1 MPTPFYHLSVA
12 YEIREHPALPVK
24 IKAFL
29 AENWDAFLFG
39 KTAPDVQV
47 VSHQPRQETHFYT
60 VPPEG
65 GKDQGSFYAPA
76 WERMLSSYPA
86 LAQPGN
92 LAPAQAAF
100 IAGYV
105 CHLEADE
112 AWLWDIFLPVFGPN
126 AAWESFRQRVYLHNV
141 MRAYLDRIVVAN
153 LPEGTGTHMQAAQ
166 PHTWLPFVE
175 DGYLVQ
181 WRDLV
186 AEQLQPGAKIQT
198 VEVFAGRQGVDVH
211 AFYQLLD
218 SEKRMDVEVFQH
230 LPRAQLADYRSNLVL
245 ANITLL
251 NTYLA
256 DL

>member
-1 MPTPFYHLSVA
+1 MAYNRNVPTPFYHISVA

-24 IKAFL
+24 IKEFL
-29 AENWDAFLFG
+29 AENWNAFLFG

-47 VSHQPRQETHFYT
+47 VSHQSRQDTHFYT
-60 VPPEG
+60 VPPVG
-65 GKDQGSFYAPA
+65 TTPA
-76 WERMLSSYPA
+76 WERMLSIYPA
-86 LAQPGN
+86 LSHPGK
-92 LAPAQAAF
+92 LSPHQAAF
-100 IAGYV
+100 IAGYA

-112 AWLWDIFLPVFGPN
+112 AWLWDIFLPVFGPD
-126 AAWESFRQRVYLHNV
+126 AAWETFRQRLYLHNV

-153 LPEGTGTHMQAAQ
+153 LPKGAGTHMQAAQ

-175 DGYLVQ
+175 DTYLVQ

-186 AEQLQPGAKIQT
+186 AGQLQPGAKIQT
-198 VEVFAGRQGVDVH
+198 VEVFAGRQGVDVN

-218 SEKRMDVEVFQH
+218 SEERMDAEVFQH
-230 LPRAQLADYRSNLVL
+230 LPRPQLADYHSDLVL

-251 NTYLA
+251 QTYLA

>member
-29 AENWDAFLFG
+29 AENWNAFLFG

-47 VSHQPRQETHFYT
+47 VSRQPRQDTHFYT
-60 VPPEG
+60 VPPES
-65 GKDQGSFYAPA
+65 DTPT
-76 WERMLSSYPA
+76 WERMLSIYPT
-86 LAQPGN
+86 LARPSN
-92 LAPAQAAF
+92 LPPAQAAF
-100 IAGYV
+100 IAGYA

-112 AWLWDIFLPVFGPN
+112 AWLWDIFLPVFGPD
-126 AAWESFRQRVYLHNV
+126 AIWETFRQRVYLHNV

-153 LPEGTGTHMQAAQ
+153 LPAGTGAHMQAAQ
-166 PHTWLPFVE
+166 PRTWLPFVT
-175 DGYLVQ
+175 DSYLVE

-198 VEVFAGRQGVDVH
+198 VEVFAGRQGVDVN

-218 SEKRMDVEVFQH
+218 SEERMDAEVFQH
-230 LPRAQLADYRSNLVL
+230 LPRPQLADYRSNLVL
-245 ANITLL
+245 TNITLL
-251 NTYLA
+251 ETYLA